1 LSAAAVEVRP
11 AESTA
16 EVLVR
21 RSGNVQGN
29 ASFHWWTESGTAKPG
44 QDFMPVAPRE
54 ESIGQ
59 GKGAVKL
66 HIPLVSDSTRQ
77 QPKSFYVVISDPSDG
92 ATLGARTVTI
102 VTIPP
107 PQ

>member
-1 LSAAAVEVRP
+1 MGS
-11 AESTA
+11 
-16 EVLVR
+16 
-21 RSGNVQGN
+21 
-29 ASFHWWTESGTAKPG
+29 
-44 QDFMPVAPRE
+44 
-54 ESIGQ
+54 
-59 GKGAVKL
+59 GKGAVNL
-66 HIPLVSDSTRQ
+66 HIPLVSDSTRR

>member
-1 LSAAAVEVRP
+1 VPP

-16 EVLVR
+16 EVVVR

-54 ESIGQ
+54 ESMGS
-59 GKGAVKL
+59 GKGAVNL

-102 VTIPP
+102 VTIPA